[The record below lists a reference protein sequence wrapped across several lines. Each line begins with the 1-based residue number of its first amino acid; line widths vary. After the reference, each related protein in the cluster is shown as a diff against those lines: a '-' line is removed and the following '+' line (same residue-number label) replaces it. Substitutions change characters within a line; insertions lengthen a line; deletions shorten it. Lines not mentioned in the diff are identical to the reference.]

1 LKQICL
7 LFRNVI
13 VNYFPRLIKD
23 ESMCHVANECMY
35 PNSSLL
41 RNLQDSS
48 TSNMMHSVRTSS
60 DME

>member
-1 LKQICL
+1 
-7 LFRNVI
+7 
-13 VNYFPRLIKD
+13 
-23 ESMCHVANECMY
+23 MY